1 MQLLDTWRLDLCKT
15 DAAQALHNWLSA
27 ASGMLALRV
36 ALPLCAA
43 SHRSSFS
50 SALSLSLAFFFLGPA
65 HVCIAYSLCC

>member
-36 ALPLCAA
+36 SLPLRIIF
-43 SHRSSFS
+43 HRLIFLVS
-50 SALSLSLAFFFLGPA
+50 SLSLARSFSYTA
-65 HVCIAYSLCC
+65 HFCIA